1 MPPLHDPIPYD
12 RVAELIADAGLS
24 RQSAT
29 LHAAWREYAAKAARP
44 YAWKTFSLYT
54 RQQLM
59 RSGDWSIK
67 RSTGKLTPWQDSA
80 RASPRVLV
88 LGAYAALRVR
98 GGTLEIEHGSHDD
111 RQTIRMDIDAEPKPR
126 TILFDSHGEFLTG
139 EAIRWCARYSINL
152 ALPGGP
158 GRLITMVESAL
169 ETKTNTKTR
178 MRDIDPSIIRA
189 QCAADPMKIAR
200 EIVRA
205 KISAELNATTRDPEA
220 RREFAEWAAKL
231 NSARSVSEIMI
242 VESRAATSYWRT
254 FRDAGLRERK
264 NGNLPRSWLRFAQRN
279 KGASFLGN
287 KHASHPINAML
298 NYCYIVEAG
307 RLAKALA
314 ARGLALPIG
323 YLHSDKKGRN
333 SLVWDAIEPL
343 RPIIDAKVLDFVAT
357 HEFARSDFPQSGY
370 SVHRLSRDVTQLLLH
385 RASLPSCEIE
395 EAAEW
400 MVSTIARCAAR
411 VSEAKILLAE
421 AGWHKH
427 TSPAAIKTDDEVAI
441 SAATEPG
448 VRVQIAPSLVND
460 QALVTRAKA
469 LADALNEQGI
479 MTESRR
485 VSDVEPTSECI
496 QVV

>member
-1 MPPLHDPIPYD
+1 MPSSNDPIPYE
-12 RVAELIADAGLS
+12 RVGELIGAAEPS
-24 RQSAT
+24 KQSAA
-29 LHAAWREYAAKAARP
+29 LRDAWREYAAKAARP
-44 YAWKTFSLYT
+44 HTWKTFSLYT

-59 RSGDWSIK
+59 QSGDWSLK
-67 RSTGKLTPWQDSA
+67 RSKEKLTPWQDSA

-98 GGTLEIEHGSHDD
+98 GGALEIEHGPHND
-111 RQTIRMDIDAEPKPR
+111 RQTIHIDIDAEPKPR
-126 TILFDSHGEFLTG
+126 AILFDSHGEFMTG

-169 ETKTNTKTR
+169 ETKTRTMTR

-189 QCAADPMKIAR
+189 QCAADPVRIAR

-205 KISAELNATTRDPEA
+205 KIAAELKATILDAEA
-220 RREFAEWAAKL
+220 RNREFEEWDIKL
-231 NSARSVSEIMI
+231 NSAQSVAEIMI
-242 VESRAATSYWRT
+242 VESRAAASYWRT

-279 KGASFLGN
+279 KGAAFLGN
-287 KHASHPINAML
+287 QHASHPINAML
-298 NYCYIVEAG
+298 NYAYIVEAG

-343 RPIIDAKVLDFVAT
+343 RPAIDAKVFTFIEA
-357 HEFARSDFPQSGY
+357 HEFARRDFPQSGY
-370 SVHRLSRDVTQLLLH
+370 NVHRLSRDVTQLLLH
-385 RASLPSCEIE
+385 TASLPSREIE

-400 MVSTIARCAAR
+400 IARTIVRCAGGER
-411 VSEAKILLAE
+411 
-421 AGWHKH
+421 W
-427 TSPAAIKTDDEVAI
+427 PYD
-441 SAATEPG
+441 
-448 VRVQIAPSLVND
+448 R
-460 QALVTRAKA
+460 
-469 LADALNEQGI
+469 
-479 MTESRR
+479 
-485 VSDVEPTSECI
+485 
-496 QVV
+496 